1 MPNVYSP
8 GVAGRPVRLP
18 GWRVTRADSPT
29 DSTEEPKIKADHV
42 ERVEDILFRLD
53 NAMQPSDMDLP
64 GWNLHKLSVKL
75 KGFSAVWVSGNF
87 RIWFRMEDG
96 DAFDVDYGDYH

>member
-1 MPNVYSP
+1 MIRTFKS
-8 GVAGRPVRLP
+8 RSLKRLYEK
-18 GWRVTRADSPT
+18 ADPS
-29 DSTEEPKIKADHV
+29 KIKTDHI

-53 NAMQPSDMDLP
+53 NATKSSDMDLP
-64 GWNLHKLSVKL
+64 GWRLHKLSGNL

-96 DAFDVDYGDYH
+96 DVFDVGYGDYH